1 MSAFYLRIAGIGGQG
16 SVHLAKTLAQAAVAC
31 GTTVSMFERPRS
43 AMRLGP
49 ITCDLCF
56 NAPAFSPLI
65 VPGEADAVL
74 GMEPLDGV
82 MNAAYYLKEGGMLLL
97 QAQTTPTID
106 EVVLVMTDP
115 RREEWKQQLAQRGA
129 EILTIHPE
137 GEDMRGRNYYMLGAL
152 LRACPQLPVTVD
164 AVEQQLSA
172 QPANL
177 ESPSAHRKTLCG
189 GTFRRKE
196 YGKAARGT
204 PVPSADSRHGK
215 NEWLCNIW
223 GRFASAPYALCK
235 RGRNWLPIWGDSCDS
250 HGGGVEYP
258 WRAWCLHG

>member
-82 MNAAYYLKEGGMLLL
+82 MNAAYYLCLLY
-97 QAQTTPTID
+97 T
-106 EVVLVMTDP
+106 
-115 RREEWKQQLAQRGA
+115 
-129 EILTIHPE
+129 
-137 GEDMRGRNYYMLGAL
+137 
-152 LRACPQLPVTVD
+152 
-164 AVEQQLSA
+164 
-172 QPANL
+172 
-177 ESPSAHRKTLCG
+177 SPSPR
-189 GTFRRKE
+189 
-196 YGKAARGT
+196 
-204 PVPSADSRHGK
+204 D
-215 NEWLCNIW
+215 
-223 GRFASAPYALCK
+223 
-235 RGRNWLPIWGDSCDS
+235 
-250 HGGGVEYP
+250 
-258 WRAWCLHG
+258 